1 MTSRL
6 VHRFAAAILL
16 ASANA
21 AFAAE
26 SHIEIAQIY
35 TRPPVDEPDD
45 AQLERDAGLS
55 PRIDRLER
63 QLRTMTG
70 TIEEL
75 QHSVRVLEEQLRA
88 ARQDNARQDNAHA
101 GAPPAAAERR
111 GDSLDAGNAG
121 APRPLGQTAPSAP
134 LAPAPRSGAAAPV
147 REAGAP
153 LDLTPPALKG
163 EAQPAV
169 IPAPDGAPAQPTV
182 KDEYDQAVALVSSG
196 QYESAEKSLTVFL
209 AKYSKTKYAPAATYG
224 LGESFFLRGRH
235 REAAEKYL
243 EISTKYPQSKQAP
256 DAMLRLGQSLAALG
270 AREQACA
277 SFAEIGVKYPGSP
290 ARTREAALRES
301 KKLQCS

>member
-1 MTSRL
+1 MTSRF
-6 VHRFAAAILL
+6 VHRLAAAILL

-26 SHIEIAQIY
+26 PRIEVAQIY
-35 TRPPVDEPDD
+35 NRPPVDEPDD
-45 AQLERDAGLS
+45 AGLERDAGLS

-75 QHSVRVLEEQLRA
+75 QHSVRMLEEQLRA
-88 ARQDNARQDNAHA
+88 ARQDNAHPDNARA
-101 GAPPAAAERR
+101 APPVAAERR
-111 GDSLDAGNAG
+111 GDALDSANAG

-134 LAPAPRSGAAAPV
+134 LTPAQRGGAPV

-163 EAQPAV
+163 EAQPVV
-169 IPAPDGAPAQPTV
+169 IPAPDGAPAQSTV

-290 ARTREAALRES
+290 VRTRDAALRES

>member
-1 MTSRL
+1 MTSRF
-6 VHRFAAAILL
+6 VHRLAAAILL

-26 SHIEIAQIY
+26 PRIEVAQIY
-35 TRPPVDEPDD
+35 NHPPVDEPDD
-45 AQLERDAGLS
+45 AGLERDAGLS

-88 ARQDNARQDNAHA
+88 ARQDNPRQDNARA
-101 GAPPAAAERR
+101 APPVAAERR
-111 GDSLDAGNAG
+111 GDALDSANAG
-121 APRPLGQTAPSAP
+121 APQPLGQTAPSAP
-134 LAPAPRSGAAAPV
+134 LTPAPRAGAPV

-163 EAQPAV
+163 EAQPVV
-169 IPAPDGAPAQPTV
+169 IPAPDGAPAQTTV

-290 ARTREAALRES
+290 VRTRDAALRES

>member
-1 MTSRL
+1 MTSRF
-6 VHRFAAAILL
+6 VHRLAAAILL

-26 SHIEIAQIY
+26 PRIEVAQMY
-35 TRPPVDEPDD
+35 NRPPVDEPDD
-45 AQLERDAGLS
+45 AGLERDAGLS

-88 ARQDNARQDNAHA
+88 ARQDNAHLGA
-101 GAPPAAAERR
+101 APPAAAERR
-111 GDSLDAGNAG
+111 GDALDSANAG

-134 LAPAPRSGAAAPV
+134 LTSAPHAGAPV

-163 EAQPAV
+163 EAQPVV
-169 IPAPDGAPAQPTV
+169 IPAPDGASAQSAV

-196 QYESAEKSLTVFL
+196 QYENAEKSLTVFL

-290 ARTREAALRES
+290 VRTRDAALRES

>member
-1 MTSRL
+1 MISRF
-6 VHRFAAAILL
+6 VHRLAAAILL
-16 ASANA
+16 ASASA

-26 SHIEIAQIY
+26 PRVEVAQIY
-35 TRPPVDEPDD
+35 NRSPADEPDD
-45 AQLERDAGLS
+45 AQLERDAGLA

-63 QLRTMTG
+63 QLRAMTG

-88 ARQDNARQDNAHA
+88 ARQENARQDNAHA
-101 GAPPAAAERR
+101 GAAPPAAAERR
-111 GDSLDAGNAG
+111 GDALDSASAG
-121 APRPLGQTAPSAP
+121 APRPLGQTTPSAP
-134 LAPAPRSGAAAPV
+134 LAPAPRAAAPV

-163 EAQPAV
+163 EAQPVV
-169 IPAPDGAPAQPTV
+169 IPAPDGAPAQTTV

-196 QYESAEKSLTVFL
+196 QYENAEKSLTVFL

-290 ARTREAALRES
+290 ARTRDAAQRES
-301 KKLQCS
+301 KKLQC

>member
-1 MTSRL
+1 MNSRF
-6 VHRFAAAILL
+6 VHRLAAAILL
-16 ASANA
+16 ASATT

-26 SHIEIAQIY
+26 PRVEVAQIY
-35 TRPPVDEPDD
+35 NRPPVDEPDD
-45 AQLERDAGLS
+45 GGPERDAGLS

-88 ARQDNARQDNAHA
+88 ARQDNAHA
-101 GAPPAAAERR
+101 APPVAAERR
-111 GDSLDAGNAG
+111 GDALDSANAG

-134 LAPAPRSGAAAPV
+134 LTPAPRAGAPV
-147 REAGAP
+147 REPGAP

-163 EAQPAV
+163 EAQPVV
-169 IPAPDGAPAQPTV
+169 IPAPDGASAQTTV

-235 REAAEKYL
+235 REAAERYL

-256 DAMLRLGQSLAALG
+256 DAMLR
-270 AREQACA
+270 
-277 SFAEIGVKYPGSP
+277 
-290 ARTREAALRES
+290 
-301 KKLQCS
+301 